1 MELEQFLEC
10 MKSGNKVNGDSEVHI
25 FMHSAAQEALKKTA
39 ELNGSYHAPEEV
51 RKIFS
56 ELIGKEVDKT
66 FGLFPPF
73 HTDFGK
79 NISLGKNVFINSGCH
94 FQDWGGITIGDGT
107 LIGANT
113 VLVTINHDL
122 NPNDRKSMHP
132 QPIVIGRNVWIGGNV
147 TILPGVT
154 IGDGAVVAGG
164 AVVTKDVPENV
175 VVGGVPAKIIK
186 YVTDTNNEEKEK

>member
-1 MELEQFLEC
+1 MELEQFLEYV
-10 MKSGNKVNGDSEVHI
+10 KSQKKISSGSEPNL
-25 FMHSAAQEALKKTA
+25 FMHKAAQDALKKTS
-39 ELNGSYHAPEEV
+39 ELNGNYHTTEEV

-79 NISLGKNVFINSGCH
+79 NISVGKNVFINSGCH

-113 VLVTINHDL
+113 VLATINHDL
-122 NPNDRKSMHP
+122 NPDDRKSMHP
-132 QPIVIGRNVWIGGNV
+132 QPISIGKNVWIGGNV

-164 AVVTKDVPENV
+164 AVVAKDVPQNAL
-175 VVGGVPAKIIK
+175 VGGVPAKIIK
-186 YVTDTNNEEKEK
+186 YVTDTSNEEKEN